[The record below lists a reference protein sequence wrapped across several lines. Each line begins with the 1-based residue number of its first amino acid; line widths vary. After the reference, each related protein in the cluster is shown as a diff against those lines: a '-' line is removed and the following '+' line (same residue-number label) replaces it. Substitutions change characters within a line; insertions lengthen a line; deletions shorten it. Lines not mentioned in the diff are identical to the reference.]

1 MIDKPFSK
9 KLVTA
14 LETVLCTMSQTARNQ
29 SIIVA
34 ASGGPD
40 STALLYSLAYL
51 RQKYG
56 FEIIAAFFDH
66 GLFNAEYED
75 TELVKKITDALSI
88 QLLTGFGDSRFF
100 AKAHKL
106 SPEEACRQLRYQFLA
121 LSAHQTGSKFIAL
134 GHTEDDQTETIL
146 LNLIRGS
153 GLNGLTGMKPLSTRY
168 DSSLKTETWL
178 LRPLLNI
185 KHAETIECCKENGLL
200 TIEDQS
206 NTDLKFKRNRIRMQ
220 VIPQLQEL
228 NPSINQSFKKLAASL
243 QVDYE
248 FIMNTSAK
256 IYQEITSVCDD
267 KLTIDKYALYSL
279 DPALQVR
286 ILQKAFMEFTG
297 SRTSLAFKH
306 IQAMKELLA
315 RHKQST
321 LNLPRGITVYSNRHT
336 FQLYKEDTTSDLWSS
351 PANAMFELPIPG
363 TVTYG
368 QWTFHASL
376 QQAFEQTKN
385 LDPLKCAIVDYDA
398 VGSSVLIRHWWPGD
412 TFQPLGM
419 NRSKKIQDFF
429 VDEKVPRYKKSSIPL
444 LVNPRGIFWIAGHR
458 IAEWAKVT
466 NSTDT
471 ALVIKT

>member
-1 MIDKPFSK
+1 MPNKPFTK
-9 KLVTA
+9 KIVAA
-14 LETVLCTMSQTARNQ
+14 LDTVLCTMSQTARNQ

-51 RQKYG
+51 RKKYG

-66 GLFNAEYED
+66 GLFNSEYED
-75 TELVKKITDALSI
+75 AELVKKITDALSI
-88 QLLTGFGDSRFF
+88 QLLTGFGDSRLF

-121 LSAHQTGSKFIAL
+121 QSAYQTGSKFIAL

-153 GLNGLTGMKPLSTRY
+153 GLNGLTGMKALSTRY
-168 DSSLKTETWL
+168 DSELKTKNWL

-185 KHAETIECCKENGLL
+185 KHSETLECCKENNLL

-206 NTDLKFKRNRIRMQ
+206 NTHLKFKRNRIRTQ
-220 VIPQLQEL
+220 VIPQLQKL

-248 FIMNTSAK
+248 FIMNTSNK
-256 IYQEITSVCDD
+256 IYQEITSECDD
-267 KLTIDKYALYSL
+267 NLTIDKSALYTI
-279 DPALQVR
+279 DPALQGR
-286 ILQKAFMEFTG
+286 ILQIAFMKFTG
-297 SRTSLAFKH
+297 SRTSLSFKH
-306 IQAMKELLA
+306 IQAMMELLA
-315 RHKQST
+315 TNEQST
-321 LNLPRGITVYSNRHT
+321 LSLPRGITFYSDRQS
-336 FQLYKEDTTSDLWSS
+336 FQLYKEDTLVLRSS
-351 PANAMFELPIPG
+351 PTHAMFELPIPG

-368 QWTFHASL
+368 QWTFNASL
-376 QQAFEQTKN
+376 HQAFEQTKN

-398 VGSSVLIRHWWPGD
+398 VGSSVLIRHWSPGD

-429 VDEKVPRYKKSSIPL
+429 VDEKVPRYKKATIPL

-458 IAEWAKVT
+458 IAEWAKIT
-466 NSTDT
+466 TSTHT

>member
-1 MIDKPFSK
+1 MIDQPFSK
-9 KLVTA
+9 KIISA
-14 LETVLCTMSQTARNQ
+14 LDTVLCTMSQTIRNQ
-29 SIIVA
+29 SVIVA
-34 ASGGPD
+34 TSGGPD

-51 RQKYG
+51 RKKYR

-66 GLFNAEYED
+66 GLSNLQYED
-75 TELVKKITDALSI
+75 ADLVKKITDALSI
-88 QLLTGFGDSRFF
+88 QLLTGFGEGPLF

-121 LSAHQTGSKFIAL
+121 QSAHQTSSKFIAL

-153 GLNGLTGMKPLSTRY
+153 GLKGLTGMKALSTRY
-168 DSSLKTETWL
+168 DNSLKTEIWL

-185 KHAETIECCKENGLL
+185 KHTETVECCQENHLS

-206 NTDLKFKRNRIRMQ
+206 NTDLRFKRNRIRMQ
-220 VIPQLQEL
+220 VIPQLQKL
-228 NPSINQSFKKLAASL
+228 NPSINQSFKNLAASL

-248 FIMNTSAK
+248 FIMNTSNK
-256 IYQEITSVCDD
+256 IYQEITSVCDG
-267 KLTIDKYALYSL
+267 KLTIDKSALNTF
-279 DPALQVR
+279 DPALQGR
-286 ILQKAFMEFTG
+286 ILQIAFMKFTG
-297 SRTSLAFKH
+297 SRTSLSFKH
-306 IQAMKELLA
+306 IQMMKELLVTNE
-315 RHKQST
+315 QST
-321 LNLPRGITVYSNRHT
+321 LCLPSGITFYSDRQT
-336 FQLYKEDTTSDLWSS
+336 FQLYRKDTASDLWSS
-351 PANAMFELPIPG
+351 STHAMFELPIPG

-368 QWTFHASL
+368 QWTFNASL
-376 QQAFEQTKN
+376 HQAFEQTKN

-429 VDEKVPRYKKSSIPL
+429 VDEKVPRYKKSTIPL

-458 IAEWAKVT
+458 IAEWAKIT
-466 NSTDT
+466 NSTHT